1 MTPEQPLRP
10 RPKPP
15 FGGDTST
22 LTLMR
27 AGPWRAQMELPGKDG
42 APSFAHKEPELA
54 RLILEGI
61 ERGVDIGF
69 VGDRNKN
76 RFGRNSQKAENDP
89 RVRALVAEI
98 IAEDVAA
105 GKKAGPFDAQPF
117 EFMAVSPIGA
127 VPKGEGVRAVH
138 NLSHPYGG
146 DSVNAGIPPE
156 PLTIGRFDQAT
167 DAVVKLGS
175 KCWLI
180 KLDVKAAF
188 KQVPV
193 RPEDRPLLGLKWE
206 GKWYYELVLPFGL
219 RTSGHRWEMYATA
232 LHYFI
237 EHHIGVDFVVHYVDD
252 YLLIVSDKERAKDF
266 LAQVTALCAHLGVPM
281 ADKKTE
287 GPKYCLTFLGIE
299 LDTEKMEARLS
310 ATRLAELQK
319 LLSSWDD
326 TPNDTFCV
334 KDLESL
340 VGKLQ
345 FACNVVRPGR
355 TYLRRLIDLERKMK
369 AAQVQGNWSPWRL
382 DDDARADIRWW
393 RKFIVEWNGKSLLY
407 ELEWTRA
414 PKLLLYTDACERGYG
429 ARFGD
434 RWFRGEWS
442 EEMLARATRD
452 TKVSVPF
459 LELHTLV
466 HAATVWGPLWAGK
479 KVVFQCDAEAAFYA
493 VNKMTSRSPDMAEL
507 LRLLSSTAAKCGFDF
522 RCEHIP
528 GVTNVIAD
536 LLSRPDLFS
545 VPALRRL
552 LPSANAQPCPA
563 PLPRITLQKD
573 KAGASAAS
581 PAPAPRATSARR

>member
-27 AGPWRAQMELPGKDG
+27 AEPWRAQMGLPGADG
-42 APSFAHKEPELA
+42 APSFAQKEPRLA

-76 RFGRNSQKAENDP
+76 RRGRNSQKAENDQWT
-89 RVRALVAEI
+89 RERVAEI

-105 GKKAGPFDAQPF
+105 GKKAGPFDAPPF
-117 EFMAVSPIGA
+117 EFMAVSPLSA
-127 VPKGEGVRAVH
+127 VPKGDSVRVVH
-138 NLSHPYGG
+138 DLSYPRNG
-146 DSVNAGIPPE
+146 DSVNAGIPSE

-167 DAVVKLGS
+167 DAVVALGP

-193 RPEDRPLLGLKWE
+193 RPEDRPLLGLKWD
-206 GKWYYELVLPFGL
+206 GKYYYEMVLPFGL

-237 EHHIGVDFVVHYVDD
+237 RHHIGVEFVVHYVDD
-252 YLLIVSDKERAKDF
+252 FLLVVADEQRARGF
-266 LAQVTALCAHLGVPM
+266 LAAVTALCARLGVPM

-287 GPKYCLTFLGIE
+287 GPTHCLIFLGIE
-299 LDTEKMEARLS
+299 LDTEAMEARLS
-310 ATRLAELQK
+310 ATRLTELQH
-319 LLSSWDD
+319 LLQTWDS
-326 TPNDTFCV
+326 TPNRTFCA

-340 VGKLQ
+340 IGKLQ

-355 TYLRRLIDLERKMK
+355 TYLRRLIDLERKMIK
-369 AAQVQGNWSPWRL
+369 AQTQGRWSPWRL
-382 DDDARADIRWW
+382 DDEARADIRWW
-393 RKFIVEWNGKSLLY
+393 REFLVEWNGKSLLY
-407 ELEWTRA
+407 EREWTAA

-429 ARFGD
+429 ARFGN

-442 EEMLARATRD
+442 AEMLARATRG

-479 KVVFQCDAEAAFYA
+479 RVVFQCDAEAAFFA
-493 VNKMTSRSPDMAEL
+493 VNKMTSREPDMAEL
-507 LRLLSSTAAKCGFDF
+507 LRLLSRTAAQCGFDF

-545 VPALRRL
+545 LPALRRL
-552 LPSANAQPCPA
+552 LPTANAQPCPA
-563 PLPRITLQKD
+563 PMPRTTLQAD
-573 KAGASAAS
+573 RARASAAS
-581 PAPAPRATSARR
+581 PAPAPRATSRRL

>member
-1 MTPEQPLRP
+1 
-10 RPKPP
+10 
-15 FGGDTST
+15 
-22 LTLMR
+22 
-27 AGPWRAQMELPGKDG
+27 
-42 APSFAHKEPELA
+42 
-54 RLILEGI
+54 
-61 ERGVDIGF
+61 
-69 VGDRNKN
+69 
-76 RFGRNSQKAENDP
+76 
-89 RVRALVAEI
+89 
-98 IAEDVAA
+98 
-105 GKKAGPFDAQPF
+105 
-117 EFMAVSPIGA
+117 
-127 VPKGEGVRAVH
+127 
-138 NLSHPYGG
+138 
-146 DSVNAGIPPE
+146 
-156 PLTIGRFDQAT
+156 
-167 DAVVKLGS
+167 
-175 KCWLI
+175 
-180 KLDVKAAF
+180 
-188 KQVPV
+188 
-193 RPEDRPLLGLKWE
+193 
-206 GKWYYELVLPFGL
+206 
-219 RTSGHRWEMYATA
+219 
-232 LHYFI
+232 
-237 EHHIGVDFVVHYVDD
+237 
-252 YLLIVSDKERAKDF
+252 
-266 LAQVTALCAHLGVPM
+266 M

-287 GPKYCLTFLGIE
+287 GLKYCLTFLGIE

-479 KVVFQCDAEAAFYA
+479 KVVFQCDAEAAFFA

-545 VPALRRL
+545 FPALRRL
-552 LPSANAQPCPA
+552 LPTVNTQPCPA
-563 PLPRITLQKD
+563 PLPRITLQRD
-573 KAGASAAS
+573 RDRASAALH
-581 PAPAPRATSARR
+581 APARRATSARL

>member
-1 MTPEQPLRP
+1 
-10 RPKPP
+10 
-15 FGGDTST
+15 
-22 LTLMR
+22 
-27 AGPWRAQMELPGKDG
+27 
-42 APSFAHKEPELA
+42 
-54 RLILEGI
+54 
-61 ERGVDIGF
+61 
-69 VGDRNKN
+69 
-76 RFGRNSQKAENDP
+76 
-89 RVRALVAEI
+89 
-98 IAEDVAA
+98 
-105 GKKAGPFDAQPF
+105 
-117 EFMAVSPIGA
+117 
-127 VPKGEGVRAVH
+127 
-138 NLSHPYGG
+138 
-146 DSVNAGIPPE
+146 
-156 PLTIGRFDQAT
+156 
-167 DAVVKLGS
+167 
-175 KCWLI
+175 
-180 KLDVKAAF
+180 
-188 KQVPV
+188 
-193 RPEDRPLLGLKWE
+193 
-206 GKWYYELVLPFGL
+206 
-219 RTSGHRWEMYATA
+219 MYATA

-479 KVVFQCDAEAAFYA
+479 KVVSSA
-493 VNKMTSRSPDMAEL
+493 TRRPPSSP
-507 LRLLSSTAAKCGFDF
+507 ST
-522 RCEHIP
+522 R
-528 GVTNVIAD
+528 
-536 LLSRPDLFS
+536 
-545 VPALRRL
+545 
-552 LPSANAQPCPA
+552 
-563 PLPRITLQKD
+563 
-573 KAGASAAS
+573 
-581 PAPAPRATSARR
+581 